1 MKSSVP
7 GPIRA
12 YAAGSIGNS
21 NKVLLCYQKKLCTV
35 TPIVAWLRL
44 HRVARAPS
52 RWQRRL
58 RAVFVELPLSGT
70 PLRFSRVVG
79 ARNGLERGGR
89 TRHPVW
95 VGGVETGCA
104 RGLATRGTGSA
115 VWWATGGLR
124 AIGRRALLWVYVCIR
139 WLSGP
144 LASPLTMQ
152 KFVDRASSPVSRPPF
167 RHRTGRERRAT
178 GIWCAGRLMH
188 PRWLARGRG
197 GGGRRVWR
205 CEDAWA
211 AMSWRERARW
221 LGVPA

>member
-1 MKSSVP
+1 MHGDP
-7 GPIRA
+7 
-12 YAAGSIGNS
+12 Y
-21 NKVLLCYQKKLCTV
+21 C
-35 TPIVAWLRL
+35 
-44 HRVARAPS
+44 RVASPPPRRTGSLAVAAAIAGGVCRVAAFGHPPS
-52 RWQRRL
+52 FFPRCRSEEWPRTRWTHPPPGVGGWRRDGL
-58 RAVFVELPLSGT
+58 REGAGHAWHWERG
-70 PLRFSRVVG
+70 VVG
-79 ARNGLERGGR
+79 Y
-89 TRHPVW
+89 
-95 VGGVETGCA
+95 
-104 RGLATRGTGSA
+104 
-115 VWWATGGLR
+115 GGLR

-211 AMSWRERARW
+211 AMSWRERAWVAGCTCLTDVAGMGRCQW
-221 LGVPA
+221 V

>member
-1 MKSSVP
+1 MVGSVVGGLGGGLGGGGASGDEGERKAAGGSVAAVAGRGGRGGGAGNQRRGSGGLFATPGWQLRRDSALTANTVQHLKSSVP

-44 HRVARAPS
+44 HRVARAPW

-104 RGLATRGTGSA
+104 RGWPRVALGARC
-115 VWWATGGLR
+115 GGLR
-124 AIGRRALLWVYVCIR
+124 VGYGQLAGGLFCGSTCVLDGYRAHWH
-139 WLSGP
+139 
-144 LASPLTMQ
+144 
-152 KFVDRASSPVSRPPF
+152 RP
-167 RHRTGRERRAT
+167 
-178 GIWCAGRLMH
+178 
-188 PRWLARGRG
+188 
-197 GGGRRVWR
+197 
-205 CEDAWA
+205 
-211 AMSWRERARW
+211 
-221 LGVPA
+221 